1 MPALFPADP
10 ARRRAVLEAEEWG
23 EREFQ
28 PVPPRLLRWGFRK
41 VNELLRWEFV
51 SELRRL
57 GPRRI
62 PVSRV
67 LARATLPLA
76 AYFARVSDATEAAV
90 RGDLERLS
98 ALLEN
103 VERLVQAGTIG
114 GAEPNAA
121 DFQVGTTA
129 RLLYAFEGSSVDARG
144 NSGRG
149 ARNEGVA
156 GLPPPRPAIL
166 AGALAAPRPAGIS
179 SWDQVSQ
186 PTLSLGALVSGE
198 CSRRKAIKS
207 PRQPRALRLQ
217 GFRIAGGGIQKSRDL
232 RVMSPRGSTGSQ
244 LVPIVRSLSKPL
256 VFRRN
261 SWKPIP
267 V

>member
-1 MPALFPADP
+1 VAAYRTTLYSLPTCHPAHAARLQGSREIAAALAEIEPVPALFPADP

-28 PVPPRLLRWGFRK
+28 PVLRRLLRWGFRN

-57 GPRRI
+57 GLRRI
-62 PVSRV
+62 PASRV

-90 RGDLERLS
+90 RGDLERLPTR
-98 ALLEN
+98 LEN

-121 DFQVGTTA
+121 DFQIGTTA
-129 RLLYAFEGSSVDARG
+129 RLLYAFEDLRSTL
-144 NSGRG
+144 
-149 ARNEGVA
+149 EGTLAAALGMRV
-156 GLPPPRPAIL
+156 LPAFPHRVPPFLP
-166 AGALAAPRPAGIS
+166 GVLAAPRPAGMS

-186 PTLSLGALVSGE
+186 PSLSLRALVPVNARGAKRSSLQD
-198 CSRRKAIKS
+198 SRG
-207 PRQPRALRLQ
+207 PCDYRA
-217 GFRIAGGGIQKSRDL
+217 F
-232 RVMSPRGSTGSQ
+232 V
-244 LVPIVRSLSKPL
+244 
-256 VFRRN
+256 
-261 SWKPIP
+261 
-267 V
+267 